1 MSLLFG
7 IKVQLVLESC
17 PISGVHFSICFLF
30 VQQSDTLYMHKE
42 GFFSGMLNKEE
53 IFFFLHSQTFD
64 IRAGQSRQC
73 LMMIINGWLLWTL
86 ISICLT
92 FQFMLSK
99 KELSL
104 AWPVV
109 FPPHGPEK
117 QTQMTTN
124 TDKYIHCHQNNST
137 YTFLT
142 PWGDRKLT
150 VTTKQPVHPLLI
162 SEIETNHLTPRH
174 FLAYHH
180 VIFFPSPP
188 TYLIT
193 VLFMLI

>member
-17 PISGVHFSICFLF
+17 SISGVHFSICFLF
-30 VQQSDTLYMHKE
+30 VQQSDTLYMHKG
-42 GFFSGMLNKEE
+42 GFFSGMLNKDE
-53 IFFFLHSQTFD
+53 IFFFYIVRHLTSVPDNHT
-64 IRAGQSRQC
+64 QC

-137 YTFLT
+137 HTFLT

-150 VTTKQPVHPLLI
+150 VTTKQPVHPLLF
-162 SEIETNHLTPRH
+162 SEIETN
-174 FLAYHH
+174 
-180 VIFFPSPP
+180 
-188 TYLIT
+188 
-193 VLFMLI
+193 

>member
-17 PISGVHFSICFLF
+17 SISGVHFSICFLF

-42 GFFSGMLNKEE
+42 AFSLVCWIKMR
-53 IFFFLHSQTFD
+53 FFFLHSQTFD
-64 IRAGQSRQC
+64 IRAGQSHQC

-137 YTFLT
+137 HTFLT

-150 VTTKQPVHPLLI
+150 VTTKQPVHPLLF
-162 SEIETNHLTPRH
+162 SEIETN
-174 FLAYHH
+174 
-180 VIFFPSPP
+180 
-188 TYLIT
+188 
-193 VLFMLI
+193 

>member
-1 MSLLFG
+1 MFTSLSVFFLCSNLIHFIC
-7 IKVQLVLESC
+7 IKEAFSLVC
-17 PISGVHFSICFLF
+17 WI
-30 VQQSDTLYMHKE
+30 K
-42 GFFSGMLNKEE
+42 KR
-53 IFFFLHSQTFD
+53 FFFLHSQTFD
-64 IRAGQSRQC
+64 IRAGQSHQC

-124 TDKYIHCHQNNST
+124 TDKYIHCYQNNST

-162 SEIETNHLTPRH
+162 SETETNHLTPRH

-180 VIFFPSPP
+180 NVIFFPSPP

-193 VLFMLI
+193 VLLC